1 MMDVLTWHIQD
12 RVSWCMLFVDDI
24 VVIDKTHSETH
35 SGVNA
40 RLEVQRQT
48 LKSKGFRLSMTK
60 TECLECKFSDAT
72 HEIGVEVRL
81 DTHVIP
87 KRRCFKCMGSLIQA
101 SVEINDD
108 ITHCIG
114 VGWAK

>member
-1 MMDVLTWHIQD
+1 MDSGSRLGELPSHDAVTPRVDSVLFFSALVVMDVLTWHIQD

-24 VVIDKTHSETH
+24 ILIDETH
-35 SGVNA
+35 SG
-40 RLEVQRQT
+40 
-48 LKSKGFRLSMTK
+48 
-60 TECLECKFSDAT
+60 AT
-72 HEIGVEVRL
+72 HEIRVEVRF

-108 ITHCIG
+108 ITHRIR
-114 VGWAK
+114 VG